1 MATKE
6 AGKMTKAK
14 LVATLADDT
23 KLTKQ
28 QVEGVLE
35 SLHGVIKKQL
45 GRRGPGEFTI
55 PKVVKLKVVKKKAT
69 KARMGR
75 NPATG
80 EPIKIPAKRAHKVVK
95 ATVLKATKDL
105 V

>member
-1 MATKE
+1 MAGDKNE
-6 AGKMTKAK
+6 KMTKAK
-14 LVATLADDT
+14 LVATISGET
-23 KLTKQ
+23 ELTKQ
-28 QVEGVLE
+28 QVEGVLD
-35 SLHGVIKKQL
+35 SLHSTIKKQL

-55 PKVVKLKVVKKKAT
+55 PKIVKLKVIKKKAT

>member
-1 MATKE
+1 MA
-6 AGKMTKAK
+6 GDKMTKAK
-14 LVATLADDT
+14 LVAHIANDT
-23 KLTKQ
+23 ELSKQ
-28 QVEGVLE
+28 QVESVFD

-55 PKVVKLKVVKKKAT
+55 PKIVKLKVVKKKAT

-80 EPIKIPAKRAHKVVK
+80 DPIKIPAKRAHKVVK

>member
-1 MATKE
+1 MAND
-6 AGKMTKAK
+6 KMTKAK
-14 LVATLADDT
+14 LLGHIAGETG
-23 KLTKQ
+23 LTKQ
-28 QVEGVLE
+28 QVEGVLS
-35 SLHGVIKKQL
+35 SLQGAIKQQL
-45 GRRGPGEFTI
+45 GRKGPGEFTI
-55 PKVVKLKVVKKKAT
+55 PKIIKLRVVKKKAT
-69 KARMGR
+69 KARTGR

>member
-1 MATKE
+1 MAGE
-6 AGKMTKAK
+6 KMTKAK
-14 LVATLADDT
+14 LVGHIAGETG
-23 KLTKQ
+23 LTKQ
-28 QVEGVLE
+28 QVEGVFD
-35 SLHGVIKKQL
+35 SLHNAIKKQL

-69 KARMGR
+69 KARTGR

>member
-1 MATKE
+1 MA
-6 AGKMTKAK
+6 GDKMTKSK
-14 LVATLADDT
+14 LVAHIAGETD
-23 KLTKQ
+23 LTKQ
-28 QVEGVLE
+28 QVEKVFD
-35 SLHGVIKKQL
+35 SLHTAIKRQL

-55 PKVVKLKVVKKKAT
+55 PRVVKLKVVKKKAT

-95 ATVLKATKDL
+95 ATVLKATKD
-105 V
+105 VV

>member
-1 MATKE
+1 MAGE
-6 AGKMTKAK
+6 KMTKAK
-14 LVATLADDT
+14 LVGHIATET
-23 KLTKQ
+23 SLTKQ
-28 QVEGVLE
+28 NVEAVFD
-35 SLHGVIKKQL
+35 SLHTVIKKQL

-55 PKVVKLKVVKKKAT
+55 PRVVKLKVVKKKAT

>member
-1 MATKE
+1 MAGE
-6 AGKMTKAK
+6 KMTKAK
-14 LVATLADDT
+14 LVGHIAGETE
-23 KLTKQ
+23 LTKQ
-28 QVEGVLE
+28 EVEGVFE
-35 SLHGVIKKQL
+35 SLHSAIRKQL

-55 PKVVKLKVVKKKAT
+55 PKIVKLKVVKKKAT

-105 V
+105 A

>member
-1 MATKE
+1 MA
-6 AGKMTKAK
+6 GDKMTKAK
-14 LVATLADDT
+14 LVTQIATETDLS
-23 KLTKQ
+23 KQ
-28 QVEGVLE
+28 QVEGVFE
-35 SLHGVIKKQL
+35 SLHGIIKKQL

-55 PKVVKLKVVKKKAT
+55 PKVVKLKVIKKKAT

>member
-1 MATKE
+1 MAAE
-6 AGKMTKAK
+6 KMTKAK
-14 LVATLADDT
+14 LLKALSDDT
-23 KLTKQ
+23 GLSKAQ
-28 QVEGVLE
+28 IEGVFD
-35 SLHGVIKKQL
+35 SLQGILKKQI
-45 GRRGPGEFTI
+45 GKKGPREFTI
-55 PKVVKLKVVKKKAT
+55 PNVVKLKVVKKKAT

-80 EPIKIPAKRAHKVVK
+80 NPIKIPAKRAHNVVK